1 MQVYIIFQYLFHRDI
16 NSSGTW
22 TPQLYDYNT
31 YLRDLEP
38 SRYVKIGQFVFA
50 WINMNNPDLSGINT
64 MMQIRNLPMASALSG
79 SIYIGGLA
87 GNGGQCTVQFA
98 SAVFMRPNITS
109 AQLANPLQPG
119 AFNLC
124 VFGIS

>member
-1 MQVYIIFQYLFHRDI
+1 MRCKLWSNLL

-31 YLRDLEP
+31 YLRDLAP
-38 SRYVKIGQFVFA
+38 GIYVKIGKFVFA
-50 WINMNNPDLSGINT
+50 WVSMNNPDLSGINT
-64 MMQIRNLPMASALSG
+64 MMQIRNLPMASVLSG

-87 GNGGQCTVQFA
+87 GNGGQNTVQFA
-98 SAVFMRPNITS
+98 SEVYMRPNITS
-109 AQLANPLQPG
+109 AQITNPLQSG